1 MLRGNMV
8 SSTYPLLLGF
18 CDFSAFSG
26 SSADYLL
33 NETLAASAS
42 AFFNDCQNCGA
53 LMTVVITP
61 LVEEVNADL
70 ITLSF
75 DEPSSKSCSTA
86 RANSFVSTID
96 APSAETPEADCP
108 GKKMGCSSLRND

>member
-8 SSTYPLLLGF
+8 SLTYPLLLGF
-18 CDFSAFSG
+18 VTSQLSAGPF
-26 SSADYLL
+26 ADYLL

-53 LMTVVITP
+53 LITVIITP
-61 LVEEVNADL
+61 PAEEVNAER
-70 ITLSF
+70 ITRSF
-75 DEPSSKSCSTA
+75 DEPNSKSCSTA
-86 RANSFVSTID
+86 RLNSFVSVIA

-108 GKKMGCSSLRND
+108 GKKMGWSSRRND